1 MTKNHKPGGL
11 EQQKFIL
18 SESGGQKSDSKVRQG
33 RALSEGSRGSSV
45 LASSSSWGLLAVLG
59 VPRLVDVSLQ
69 SLPLSSRGFPCVSVY
84 EFFSSYKD
92 TDHWIRACCNPA

>member
-11 EQQKFIL
+11 EQHKFIL
-18 SESGGQKSDSKVRQG
+18 SESGGQKSDIKVRQG
-33 RALSEGSRGSSV
+33 HALSEGSRGSSF

-69 SLPLSSRGFPCVSVY
+69 SLPLSSRGFPCLCV
-84 EFFSSYKD
+84 
-92 TDHWIRACCNPA
+92 